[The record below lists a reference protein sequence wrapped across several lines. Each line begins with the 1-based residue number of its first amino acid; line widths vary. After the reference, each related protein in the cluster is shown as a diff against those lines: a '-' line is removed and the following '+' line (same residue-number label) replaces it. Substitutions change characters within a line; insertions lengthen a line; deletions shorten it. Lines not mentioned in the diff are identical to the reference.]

1 MPIYQRSKMH
11 RKKHIASLFF
21 LVAVTILPIL
31 ASICGCSN
39 QSEQS
44 AQAEQGTYSQGPAQT
59 SADQEVLDAQSKGM
73 SKVHVTFSAVVYKI
87 LPDDQKGIPHQRFL
101 LRLSNNTTVLVA
113 HNTNLGPY
121 LSIQPGDVV
130 DVSGEYIWNKKGGLI
145 HYTHPSTSSYKEGG
159 WIKVRTRTQ

>member
-11 RKKHIASLFF
+11 RKKHITPLFF

-31 ASICGCSN
+31 ASIWGCSN

-44 AQAEQGTYSQGPAQT
+44 AQAEQGTYSLGSVQT
-59 SADQEVLDAQSKGM
+59 RADQEVLDAQSKGM
-73 SKVHVTFSAVVYKI
+73 SKVHVTFSAMVYKI
-87 LPDDQKGIPHQRFL
+87 LPDDTKGIPHQRFL

-113 HNTNLGPY
+113 HNTNLSPY
-121 LSIQPGDVV
+121 LTIQPGDVV

-145 HYTHPSTSSYKEGG
+145 HYTHPSTSAYKEGG